1 MPVYYMPEG
10 WYVGDDQRKCWM
22 CTQFAPHNR
31 EHREL
36 DGECKAAEE
45 TLRQAG
51 FPVDENY
58 NVSMSIFVSGMCNPA
73 KCESFEADEY
83 VVYMGLGEDAL
94 NLCPEPLEI
103 KKGRRVA

>member
-1 MPVYYMPEG
+1 MPEG

-36 DGECKAAEE
+36 DGECEAAEE

-51 FPVDENY
+51 FPVDANI
-58 NVSMSIFVSGMCNPA
+58 NLSMITSVSGMCTPD
-73 KCESFEADEY
+73 KCESFDPDAY
-83 VVYMGLGEDAL
+83 QIVINLGEEDAL